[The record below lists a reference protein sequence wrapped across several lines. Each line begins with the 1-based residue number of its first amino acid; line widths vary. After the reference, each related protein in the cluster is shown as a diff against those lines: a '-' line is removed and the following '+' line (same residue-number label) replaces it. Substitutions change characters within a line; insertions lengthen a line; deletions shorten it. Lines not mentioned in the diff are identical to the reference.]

1 MSENL
6 FKFDFLHVTK
16 KLQFV
21 STEVL
26 SKSTWE
32 NIFFDGDFD
41 TDYAEVRAIVQC
53 PHCFKSWF
61 NIANS
66 DFEKNNVSDL
76 VKSGMISEED
86 ISIYHIAEIKKT
98 GDFVIYKT
106 QVGGPAHYAYVFCK
120 RCSTKHFVVLSVT
133 EFQPARYC
141 GAVQGVWLVTE

>member
-1 MSENL
+1 MEASL
-6 FKFDFLHVTK
+6 FNFEFLKVAH

-26 SKSTWE
+26 SKGTWD

-61 NIANS
+61 NIAYS
-66 DFEKNNVSDL
+66 DFEKNNLADL
-76 VKSGMISEED
+76 VKTGLIAVED

-98 GDFVIYKT
+98 GDFTIYKT
-106 QVGGPAHYAYVFCK
+106 HVGGTAHYAFVNCK
-120 RCSTKHFVVLSVT
+120 RCSTKHFIVLSVT
-133 EFQPARYC
+133 EFQPTRYC
-141 GAVQGVWLVTE
+141 GAVQGVWLVRD